1 MVEHTVSIEAM
12 GYGDVEAEQEALSEA
27 LEAVLLEAP
36 PILVD
41 PDRGMILVRLTVEGA
56 DALDVHDEAVELW
69 RTAWGEAFPEQ
80 PQTARLAVTVVPV
93 TVVPVAAEVPG
104 ASA

>member
-12 GYGDVEAEQEALSEA
+12 GYGDPEAEQEALSEA
-27 LEAVLLEAP
+27 LEAVLLEAA

-41 PDRGMILVRLTVEGA
+41 PE
-56 DALDVHDEAVELW
+56 
-69 RTAWGEAFPEQ
+69 
-80 PQTARLAVTVVPV
+80 TARLAVTVLPV
-93 TVVPVAAEVPG
+93 GAEVPG